1 MSAKP
6 APGAMTI
13 VEVSPRDGLQ
23 NDPGELTTG
32 QKIELAARA
41 YRAGLRR
48 IEVTSFVSPRA
59 VPKLSDAEAVVAGLK
74 QQDLAGLSMIGL
86 VVNERGVQRAAAA
99 GVDELNV
106 VIVTSEPFSQRN
118 QGMSVQRSLDQ
129 LPDLLAAGR
138 AAGLHST
145 VTIGTAFGCPF
156 AGEIDPALVTD
167 MAAQVAAAGP
177 DEIALADTIG
187 VAGPTEVT
195 ERFTAIRAVVP
206 AATGLRA
213 HFHDTRR
220 TGMANAAA
228 AAAAGVTAL
237 DASLGGIGGCPF
249 APRATGNIATE
260 DLVYLLGRMRLA
272 TGVSL
277 DRLITG
283 AEWLGESL
291 DHDVPGMLS
300 KAGAFPPAPAPS
312 SVQAPEPAAPAAG

>member
-1 MSAKP
+1 VNGEP
-6 APGAMTI
+6 VPGGVTI

-23 NDPGELTTG
+23 NDPGELSTE

-41 YRAGLRR
+41 YQAGLRR

-59 VPKLSDAEAVVAGLK
+59 VPKLSDAERVVAGLK
-74 QQDLAGLSMIGL
+74 ERDLAGLSMIGL
-86 VVNERGVQRAAAA
+86 VVNERGVHRAAAA
-99 GVDELNV
+99 GVDEINV
-106 VIVTSEPFSQRN
+106 VVVVSEPFSQRN
-118 QGMSVQRSLDQ
+118 QGMSVAHAMAQ

-138 AAGLHST
+138 AAGLRTT
-145 VTIGTAFGCPF
+145 VTVGTAFGCPF
-156 AGEIDPALVTD
+156 SGEIDPARVTD
-167 MAAQVAAAGP
+167 LATGIAAAGP

-187 VAGPTEVT
+187 VAGPTDVT
-195 ERFTAIRAVVP
+195 ERFAAIRAVVP

-228 AAAAGVTAL
+228 AVAAGVTSL

-260 DLVYLLGRMRLA
+260 DLAYLLGRMRYP

-277 DRLITG
+277 GLLITG

-291 DHDVPGMLS
+291 EHEVPGMLS
-300 KAGAFPPAPAPS
+300 RAGAFPPTSVPS
-312 SVQAPEPAAPAAG
+312 